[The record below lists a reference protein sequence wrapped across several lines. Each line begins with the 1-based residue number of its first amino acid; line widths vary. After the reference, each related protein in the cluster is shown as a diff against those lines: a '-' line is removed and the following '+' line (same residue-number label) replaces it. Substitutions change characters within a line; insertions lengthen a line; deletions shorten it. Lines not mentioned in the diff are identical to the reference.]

1 MAFGLIAP
9 LLENRYMMTLTSR
22 SIFASLAGSIF
33 LLACAGAPPVATGT
47 AETTS
52 TSTARPASSAAIP
65 RPPRTVIAT
74 ARQSPPRPPPSFQ
87 AAEPPPPDPGS
98 NIFFAP
104 GSDQVS
110 PAGQRQL
117 QIVAEKLKG
126 RPREDITLIGHTD
139 DAGSSEFNIALAQK
153 RVEAVAT
160 ELQSLGVSPRQ
171 IRRISYGNEASGPH
185 TCASARCRQNERR
198 VELRLSAEN

>member
-1 MAFGLIAP
+1 
-9 LLENRYMMTLTSR
+9 MMTLTSR

-47 AETTS
+47 AETTPI
-52 TSTARPASSAAIP
+52 STARPASSAATS
-65 RPPRTVIAT
+65 RPPRTVVAV
-74 ARQSPPRPPPSFQ
+74 ARQSPLPPPSFQ
-87 AAEPPPPDPGS
+87 TAEPPPPDPGS

-104 GSDQVS
+104 GLDQVS

-117 QIVAEKLKG
+117 QLMAEKLKG
-126 RPREDITLIGHTD
+126 KPREDITLIGHTD

-153 RVEAVAT
+153 RVEAVAA